1 MKASYSDLKDK
12 KIIVTGSTGGIG
24 QEIVANLLA
33 QGAHVVAHARQESE
47 RTQKIQEIAKD
58 LSGKLEFS
66 FFDMT
71 DAQKMNDEIARI
83 TEQGYVSGL
92 VNNAGISKDQ
102 LIMRVKPDDID
113 FILNTNLKSAIMLT
127 SALSKNFLRAQNV
140 SIVNVSSVVGMMGN
154 TSQAVY
160 AASKAGLIGFTKSM
174 AKELASRNIRSNAI
188 APGFIETPMTDAL
201 ADKAKEHYLGAVP
214 LARFGE
220 ATEVAELTSFLLSQA
235 SSYITGE
242 VIKIDG
248 GLYI

>member
-92 VNNAGISKDQ
+92 VNNAGDRK
-102 LIMRVKPDDID
+102 
-113 FILNTNLKSAIMLT
+113 
-127 SALSKNFLRAQNV
+127 
-140 SIVNVSSVVGMMGN
+140 SVV
-154 TSQAVY
+154 
-160 AASKAGLIGFTKSM
+160 
-174 AKELASRNIRSNAI
+174 
-188 APGFIETPMTDAL
+188 
-201 ADKAKEHYLGAVP
+201 
-214 LARFGE
+214 
-220 ATEVAELTSFLLSQA
+220 
-235 SSYITGE
+235 
-242 VIKIDG
+242 
-248 GLYI
+248 